1 MEEETMRKF
10 SIILFCISLLTLS
23 SSCDFRPLAKV
34 GNTHYVRVYID
45 EHIPNITEGFY
56 NPEYDRPKYRR
67 PEVMRVVLADPTNG
81 KIAAERYLRN
91 QGDDARGHYYDG
103 YIICDPGQWSLL
115 AWNFDTEATIVGN
128 TSDIFQASAYTNLI
142 AAHLYNGLWSRT
154 KGKDIINGTKTDGT
168 TTDEATTDGTK
179 TDKAT
184 TDGTIADG
192 TKTDDTKTDFNFD
205 NEKIV
210 YEPDHLFVAKEE
222 NVRIGYTGH
231 IDTLRTPS
239 GDHFTATSIVESW
252 YIQVNVKGISRL
264 TSSVSLMSGLSGK
277 KMLVSGRLD
286 DSSPVTVYFDMSSI
300 SVTKAD
306 EDNGVLYSTFSTFGK
321 LPESENGFKVTFDMV
336 ANSGKAVSATFDVT
350 EEFDKDIA
358 KEHRWIILDRSIVI
372 PEAPPSKPGGGFSP
386 GVRDWSDVDTDLRI

>member
-1 MEEETMRKF
+1 MEEEKMRKF
-10 SIILFCISLLTLS
+10 SIILFCISLLTLL

-45 EHIPNITEGFY
+45 EHIANVTGGFY
-56 NPEYDRPKYRR
+56 NPEHDRPTYRR
-67 PEVMRVVLADPTNG
+67 PEVMRVVLADPTSG
-81 KIAAERYLRN
+81 KIVAERYLRN
-91 QGDDARGHYYDG
+91 HGDDARGHYYDG
-103 YIICDPGQWSLL
+103 YIICDPGQWSLI

-128 TSDIFQASAYTNLI
+128 TSDIFQAAAYTNII

-154 KGKDIINGTKTDGT
+154 KGKDII
-168 TTDEATTDGTK
+168 
-179 TDKAT
+179 
-184 TDGTIADG
+184 DG
-192 TKTDDTKTDFNFD
+192 TKTDDTKTNGDKTDNSMADGSKADFNFD

-239 GDHFTATSIVESW
+239 GDHFTASSIVESW

-264 TSSVSLMSGLSGK
+264 TSSVSLMSGLSGR
-277 KMLVSGRLD
+277 KMIASGRLD
-286 DSSPVTVYFDMSSI
+286 DGSPVTVYFDMSST

-306 EDNGVLYSTFSTFGK
+306 EDYGVLYSTFSTFGK
-321 LPESENGFKVTFDMV
+321 LPESQNGFKVTFDMV